1 MCLRA
6 DPQPG
11 VQVKQ
16 QHATLQ
22 PARIRRRKFSA
33 PMVRHFCKQ
42 RLPMALHWHAG
53 FGSAHALDGQPT
65 STCPQQRHVKSTSVL
80 PHTHYIYLLS
90 LYLPLYLIICLSL
103 SLSLLYCMY
112 VCTHL
117 CMHTC
122 VCIYIYTC
130 VRMYICIFI
139 CKVLTNNEQ
148 HTAVHSYK
156 AHSRAAAAWH
166 SHHLVSWMSFLLT
179 TSGSTNHIPGR
190 ITAPD
195 VVRRAVPPVQ
205 PGQQLQLHDATAKS
219 RLSPSSAI
227 F

>member
-1 MCLRA
+1 MS
-6 DPQPG
+6 
-11 VQVKQ
+11 
-16 QHATLQ
+16 ATKTRQIDLSS
-22 PARIRRRKFSA
+22 PS
-33 PMVRHFCKQ
+33 HT
-42 RLPMALHWHAG
+42 LYL
-53 FGSAHALDGQPT
+53 
-65 STCPQQRHVKSTSVL
+65 STISLSTS
-80 PHTHYIYLLS
+80 LS
-90 LYLPLYLIICLSL
+90 NYLPISL
-103 SLSLLYCMY
+103 SLSSLLYVCMY
-112 VCTHL
+112 AFVYAYL
-117 CMHTC
+117 CMH
-122 VCIYIYTC
+122 IYIYTC